1 MKHEEWIVFWVWSSA
16 HKVTELQ
23 NLCIVQYH
31 LSDETMTLTPSPIQ
45 WYLRNNNT
53 FLLPFSQTRANWNTH
68 LSLYLTNFQPSK
80 KVECNKQTCTQRKK
94 PSPSHHPL
102 DNILKAQKERIK
114 SNRTYFPWNLT
125 THTHTHTHTHTQ
137 TKTKKLHKVLHTSD
151 FQHNLRSTETT
162 DRGQDRRVH
171 ERTEDG
177 GRTDDSPSGRLSE
190 KLSNIVKIGLLSGSF
205 SPSEQ
210 WVLGHGS
217 TSYAHILHLVL
228 YRRSNELPHAL
239 SNQHKR
245 S

>member
-1 MKHEEWIVFWVWSSA
+1 MYTKKDAITV
-16 HKVTELQ
+16 
-23 NLCIVQYH
+23 
-31 LSDETMTLTPSPIQ
+31 TPSTWQHIESIAIKQ
-45 WYLRNNNT
+45 ELRPVG
-53 FLLPFSQTRANWNTH
+53 FI
-68 LSLYLTNFQPSK
+68 
-80 KVECNKQTCTQRKK
+80 
-94 PSPSHHPL
+94 SPESCL
-102 DNILKAQKERIK
+102 
-114 SNRTYFPWNLT
+114 
-125 THTHTHTHTHTQ
+125 HTHTHNQ
-137 TKTKKLHKVLHTSD
+137 KKIHKVLHTSD

-190 KLSNIVKIGLLSGSF
+190 KLLSNIVKIGLLSGSF

-228 YRRSNELPHAL
+228 YYRSNELPHAL